1 MGAYGSIG
9 RLGGCAPLQQSHPTV
24 RTSGKLAVGRYRS
37 RRLVVTERKL
47 GRDGIYVGMGEGRI
61 GIGIH
66 VYIYIYIYA
75 YIHMICF
82 SVARWSHISY
92 MCGSWLCP
100 THPQHCNTCPL
111 LGLLSEALPAPSTSQ
126 QWLRLRSLYATCAQ
140 RLHLFTR
147 GVASLATLCSVVLGQ
162 RANQWAIGKSS
173 WTCPGST
180 GRSSLGMATMQWGKN

>member
-1 MGAYGSIG
+1 MFVYLFCCLCLVF
-9 RLGGCAPLQQSHPTV
+9 RLFHLHRVLFSFCRCVLL
-24 RTSGKLAVGRYRS
+24 R
-37 RRLVVTERKL
+37 
-47 GRDGIYVGMGEGRI
+47 
-61 GIGIH
+61 
-66 VYIYIYIYA
+66 
-75 YIHMICF
+75 CF
-82 SVARWSHISY
+82 VFPVARWSQISY
-92 MCGSWLCP
+92 MCSSWLCP

-126 QWLRLRSLYATCAQ
+126 QWLRLRSLYAICAQ